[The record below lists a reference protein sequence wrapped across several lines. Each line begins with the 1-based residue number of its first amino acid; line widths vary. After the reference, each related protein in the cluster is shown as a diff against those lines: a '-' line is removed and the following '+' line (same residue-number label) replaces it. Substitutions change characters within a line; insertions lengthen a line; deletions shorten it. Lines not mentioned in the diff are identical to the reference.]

1 MQNHGVPKEVTEELF
16 HQSKVFFDQPE
27 DVKLQTEVSLEL
39 AIFLQFLLLRRSS
52 QRFYEVIL
60 QAIGNRGY
68 TGLGEQM
75 LDSSGKQKKG
85 DTKESY
91 YICSRLLTLLR
102 HLKIPP
108 MDALDVTYIDR
119 AHNCS

>member
-39 AIFLQFLLLRRSS
+39 ATILQFLLQRRSPH
-52 QRFYEVIL
+52 RFHEVIL

-91 YICSRLLTLLR
+91 YICSRLLTLLC
-102 HLKIPP
+102 HLKIP
-108 MDALDVTYIDR
+108 
-119 AHNCS
+119 